1 MVSRLPNAL
10 TAARLVAVV
19 PFTVLLA
26 RSNDAVSTPAALLF
40 AGASLT
46 DFLDGYLAR
55 HSHAQTR
62 FGRVVDPLADRLLI
76 NIALV
81 LLVYHQRLE
90 WWLALPVLSRDVLLA
105 TLFRVRHME
114 LSVRVNF
121 YGKSA
126 TAAFMLALFLL
137 MLVPHDWPLVLYAL
151 GLVLSLLAAVHY
163 IRSPEGGLE
172 SKLS

>member
-19 PFTVLLA
+19 PFSVLLA
-26 RSNDAVSTPAALLF
+26 RSSDAVSTPAALLF

-62 FGRVVDPLADRLLI
+62 FGQIVDPLADRLLI

-105 TLFRVRHME
+105 ALFRARHME

-121 YGKSA
+121 YGKCA
-126 TAAFMLALFLL
+126 TAAFMLSLFLL
-137 MLVPHDWPLVLYAL
+137 MLVPRDWPLGVYVL
-151 GLVLSLLAAVHY
+151 GLALSLVAGLHY
-163 IRSPEGGLE
+163 FRSPEGGLE